1 MLLQHVT
8 YWIIILASHS
18 HLIFLIKSMNTS
30 ALLAVTGISLISLVG
45 IFTISIN
52 QNFLKRITL
61 FLISLA
67 AGSMIGSVFFQ
78 ILPELYELTENAEV
92 AGGIVVCGLVIF
104 FLLEKVLH
112 WNHCHQGLEKDHKH
126 SLAIKNI
133 FADGLHNFVDGLLIG
148 AAFTVD
154 TEIGIAAAIA
164 IALHEIPQEIGDFG
178 ILIHSGLS
186 TRKALVLNFV
196 SALLAVI
203 GTLLAF
209 VVGDVN
215 EDFSAVLLG
224 IAAGG
229 FIYIAV
235 ADLLPEIKHED
246 DTKKSLM
253 QVVFFSVGLLLM
265 LGVSLTVPHTH
276 EHDDDD
282 HDHEFHSAN

>member
-1 MLLQHVT
+1 
-8 YWIIILASHS
+8 
-18 HLIFLIKSMNTS
+18 MNAS
-30 ALLAVTGISLISLVG
+30 ALLAVTGISLISLIG

-52 QNFLKRITL
+52 QNFLKKITL

-78 ILPELYELTENAEV
+78 ILPELYELTEDPEV
-92 AGGIVVCGLVIF
+92 AGGIVVCGLIIF

-126 SLAIKNI
+126 SLAVKNI
-133 FADGLHNFVDGLLIG
+133 LADGLHNFVDGLLIG
-148 AAFTVD
+148 AAFHVD
-154 TEIGIAAAIA
+154 SEIGIAAAIA

-186 TRKALVLNFV
+186 TKKALAFNFA
-196 SALLAVI
+196 SAFLAIV
-203 GTLLAF
+203 GTIIAF
-209 VVGDVN
+209 AVGEVN
-215 EDFSAVLLG
+215 ENFSAVLLG

-246 DTKKSLM
+246 DTKKSLV
-253 QVVFFSVGLLLM
+253 QVLFFVVGLLMM
-265 LGVSLTVPHTH
+265 LVVSLAAPHTH
-276 EHDDDD
+276 EHEDEGHHDEVENYEDD
-282 HDHEFHSAN
+282 H